1 MTIQIDQETLDEFQ
15 GTMQTSGTIELPF
28 PVPYI
33 WVINGDLKLKEL
45 GGPQAF
51 GGWQVEAEKMLEAG
65 LPYGQT
71 EPPSGY
77 VRKNVLDGKGKQVDS
92 FLTRSVIVAPIDFR
106 KSWFMKTP
114 GGLVQRSADY
124 FEGSRQHAQALVYLA
139 GKKEGVF
146 QPWGPAVL
154 SAKGWQVK
162 NLLKAFES
170 WNKATTTPRQKVA
183 PGVPAW
189 FFYLA
194 IGTFGAEVNTVM
206 VGKGSDTSPIT
217 PISAYIPE
225 KITEEQVESLFVGQ
239 EVADDMA
246 MLKRDAQEWLHAW
259 GSPTPRGTTQV
270 QPAAILEETG
280 GYAPEEPQFSGDE
293 PDIPF

>member
-1 MTIQIDQETLDEFQ
+1 MTIQLDDDTLQAFQ
-15 GTMQTSGTIELPF
+15 GTMQTSGSIELPF

-33 WVINGDLKLKEL
+33 WIINGDPKLKEL

-65 LPYGQT
+65 MTYSSN
-71 EPPSGY
+71 EPPAGFI
-77 VRKNVLDGKGKQVDS
+77 RKDVTSTDGKVTDS

-139 GKKEGVF
+139 GKKDGVF

-170 WNKATTTPRQKVA
+170 WNKATATARQKVA

-194 IGTFGAEVNTVM
+194 IGTFGTEVNTVM
-206 VGKGSDTSPIT
+206 VGGNAKSPIT
-217 PISAYIPE
+217 PIGAYIPD
-225 KITEEQVESLFVGQ
+225 KVTEAQIESLFVGQ
-239 EVADDMA
+239 EVANEMVL
-246 MLKRDAQEWLHAW
+246 LKKDAQEWLHAW
-259 GSPTPRGTTQV
+259 GSPTPRGYV
-270 QPAAILEETG
+270 QQAPAQIIEEG
-280 GYAPEEPQFSGDE
+280 QPFPDE
-293 PDIPF
+293 PPFPTDETEIPF